1 MTKVVRGDAFK
12 THDYQLEMRASLACL
27 ISGRLYII
35 CVQQRA
41 ANNMQEKRG
50 MSVIVTFEIS
60 TMKKKNS
67 YFFVLNIFRL
77 LVSTAGFAAHGQ

>member
-60 TMKKKNS
+60 TMKKKKILFFCVK
-67 YFFVLNIFRL
+67 YFQI
-77 LVSTAGFAAHGQ
+77 AC